1 MQFGCIYFHIFI
13 IIDKH
18 FILSYLSSVS
28 STVHVTSTIN
38 HGYLL
43 HTDVLRRSSSHDV
56 ASRRLNSV
64 FFMQGIYFYLQ
75 IDSTQGKQL
84 LLNGIYFLIICT
96 IFSICTKSEKMIKMQ
111 YFQEFFFF
119 VCLIIPIQAIILDND
134 FVEKKMSLHQCSSF
148 VTSWHRFHLV
158 YISCVWSLCK
168 IVSFL
173 VKYILKN

>member
-1 MQFGCIYFHIFI
+1 MKISSDQSILVVRLVQFGCIYFHIFI

-28 STVHVTSTIN
+28 STVHVTLTIN

-56 ASRRLNSV
+56 AFRRLNSV

-84 LLNGIYFLIICT
+84 LLNGIYFLIMCT
-96 IFSICTKSEKMIKMQ
+96 IFSICTKSEKMIKCSI
-111 YFQEFFFF
+111 FTIFF
-119 VCLIIPIQAIILDND
+119 VCLIIPIQAIILDNN
-134 FVEKKMSLHQCSSF
+134 FLKKKKTSLHQCSSF

-158 YISCVWSLCK
+158 YISCV
-168 IVSFL
+168 
-173 VKYILKN
+173 

>member
-1 MQFGCIYFHIFI
+1 MKISSDQSILVVRLVQFGCIYFHIFI

-28 STVHVTSTIN
+28 STVHVTLTIN

-56 ASRRLNSV
+56 AFRRLNSV

-84 LLNGIYFLIICT
+84 LLNGIYILIICT
-96 IFSICTKSEKMIKMQ
+96 IFSICTKTEKMIKCSI
-111 YFQEFFFF
+111 FTIFFRMFNNTNPSNNFGQFF
-119 VCLIIPIQAIILDND
+119 E
-134 FVEKKMSLHQCSSF
+134 EKKTSLHQCSSF

-158 YISCVWSLCK
+158 YISCV
-168 IVSFL
+168 
-173 VKYILKN
+173 

>member
-28 STVHVTSTIN
+28 STVHVTLTIN

-43 HTDVLRRSSSHDV
+43 HTDVLRRSSLHDV
-56 ASRRLNSV
+56 AFRRLNSV
-64 FFMQGIYFYLQ
+64 FFMQGIYSYLQ

-119 VCLIIPIQAIILDND
+119 RMFNNTNPSNNFGQWFCGKKNVFTPVLIICD
-134 FVEKKMSLHQCSSF
+134 FLA
-148 VTSWHRFHLV
+148 
-158 YISCVWSLCK
+158 
-168 IVSFL
+168 
-173 VKYILKN
+173 

>member
-1 MQFGCIYFHIFI
+1 LKISSDQSILVVRLVQFGCIYFHIFI

-134 FVEKKMSLHQCSSF
+134 FVGKKTSLHQCSSF

-158 YISCVWSLCK
+158 YISCV
-168 IVSFL
+168 
-173 VKYILKN
+173 